1 MQSTCSSSPLWLFFL
16 PCIVDSFFWLEW
28 MDIHNFL
35 MFSVQIHILAIQ
47 TARRGWHDASWIWED
62 RPLHF
67 RDEVIC
73 KKQQVDANHVHIL
86 PMRPQ
91 RRSWVCRHTRSDIQ
105 HEFSGLRFQQQLLS
119 EYRRDLKSLRVSKR
133 QSIEEK
139 AFLREAWVIFAIQAD
154 SMYSTELCVSVAMEF
169 RGCCCWYHA

>member
-1 MQSTCSSSPLWLFFL
+1 MCTSFRCGRSDAPEFAGVHHLCWCLAPFLTFHHACSAFVHL
-16 PCIVDSFFWLEW
+16 CVI
-28 MDIHNFL
+28 I
-35 MFSVQIHILAIQ
+35 
-47 TARRGWHDASWIWED
+47 SWEFNAPTFTHAHALSHSNIT
-62 RPLHF
+62 R
-67 RDEVIC
+67 
-73 KKQQVDANHVHIL
+73 
-86 PMRPQ
+86 
-91 RRSWVCRHTRSDIQ
+91 RHTRSDIQ

-119 EYRRDLKSLRVSKR
+119 EYRRDLRSLRVSKR